1 MTHTIPQINL
11 VPVRIRQQRHH
22 RTLIARWFGVVCV
35 ASVIVGIPG
44 VYLGGNAA
52 LSDPMMGAQI
62 ERVRGQL
69 SANQS
74 EIPRLQARIGVLEE
88 KRKTLDLVR
97 NRIDWQELFAQVVSA
112 SDHQIHFTGI
122 QASGGGIEGT
132 NPIHVNMVGI
142 ATTQT
147 EARSFVV
154 NLEALGLFDHVE
166 LIRTNRQDLQ
176 DQEIIEFQIQ
186 AYIGDSNGGRP

>member
-1 MTHTIPQINL
+1 MTHNIPHINL
-11 VPVRIRQQRHH
+11 VPIAVRQQRHC
-22 RTLIARWFGVVCV
+22 RQIIVRWFGAICATGVV
-35 ASVIVGIPG
+35 VGIPG
-44 VYLGGNAA
+44 MYLGGNAA

-69 SANQS
+69 STNQS

-97 NRIDWQELFAQVVSA
+97 NRIDWQELFAQIVSA
-112 SDHQIHFTGI
+112 SDDQIHFTAI
-122 QASGGGIEGT
+122 QANGGGVEGT

-154 NLEALGLFDHVE
+154 NLESLGLFDHVE
-166 LIRTNRQDLQ
+166 LVHTKRQDLQ

-186 AYIGDSNGGRP
+186 AYIGDSAGGRP

>member
-22 RTLIARWFGVVCV
+22 RTLIVRWFGVICV

-44 VYLGGNAA
+44 AYLGGNAA

-186 AYIGDSNGGRP
+186 AYIGEPNGGRP

>member
-1 MTHTIPQINL
+1 MTSTIPSINL
-11 VPVRIRQQRHH
+11 VPTAVRHH
-22 RTLIARWFGVVCV
+22 RKRRKVFMQWVCAIVATSVVVGV
-35 ASVIVGIPG
+35 PG
-44 VYLGGNAA
+44 VYLGGNAV

-74 EIPRLQARIGVLEE
+74 EIPRLQSRIAVLEE

-97 NRIDWQELFAQVVSA
+97 NRIEWRELFAQIVNA
-112 SDHQIHFTGI
+112 SGQEIHFTVL
-122 QASGGGIEGT
+122 QAIGGGIEGT
-132 NPIHVNMVGI
+132 DPLRISVIGI

-154 NLEALGLFDHVE
+154 KLESLGLFDQVQ
-166 LIRTNRQDLQ
+166 LIRTTRTKVNEQD
-176 DQEIIEFQIQ
+176 IIEFQIS
-186 AYIGDSNGGRP
+186 AHIGELEGETP